1 MPDMPN
7 HNNLPRMR
15 KSVER
20 KPSLDCEAT
29 TEGLKQ
35 LSVHDITAKYQRLSP
50 LTTTWEDDEESKCRD
65 GVF

>member
-1 MPDMPN
+1 
-7 HNNLPRMR
+7 MR

-29 TEGLKQ
+29 TEGLKE